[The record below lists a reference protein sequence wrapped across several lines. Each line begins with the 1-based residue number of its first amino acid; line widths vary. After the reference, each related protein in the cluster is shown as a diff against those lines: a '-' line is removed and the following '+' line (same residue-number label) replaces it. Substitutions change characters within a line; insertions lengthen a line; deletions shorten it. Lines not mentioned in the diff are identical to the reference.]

1 MKYTNKHGLPEVFV
15 RAVVNDPY
23 DKGESDFS
31 ATGLAEPPRASAL
44 KERFK
49 NTLEVDVSSRV
60 ASIIGQGTH
69 SIAERA
75 ARPGLDICEERL
87 FAKFKVDGIEY
98 VVSAQLDLFEID
110 SGRLFDWKTTKAYA
124 FSKKAGGGNK
134 IEWIQQLSVGAEL
147 LRRNG
152 HTPKSLHII
161 ALLKDWK
168 KDDPSHPETEVVAV
182 DLVMWESKKVV
193 SYVEDRIRAHV
204 AARADLPKCTSQE
217 TWGGRKC
224 SQWCDA
230 NAVCEQY
237 QQSKKTGLIGQEEEK

>member
-44 KERFK
+44 KEKFK
-49 NTLEVDVSSRV
+49 GTLEVDVSSRV

-75 ARPGLDICEERL
+75 ARPGLDMCEKRL
-87 FAKFKVDGIEY
+87 FAKFNVDGIDY
-98 VVSAQLDLFEID
+98 IVSAQLDLFEID
-110 SGRLFDWKTTKAYA
+110 SGVLYDWKTTKAFA
-124 FSKKAGGGNK
+124 FSKKAGSGK
-134 IEWIQQLSVGAEL
+134 KPEWINQLNVGAEL

-152 HTPKSLHII
+152 HSPTALYIV
-161 ALLKDWK
+161 ALLKDWNIREAGG
-168 KDDPSHPETEVVAV
+168 SHPETEVVSVNLDMWDSAKAV
-182 DLVMWESKKVV
+182 TYIEG
-193 SYVEDRIRAHV
+193 RIRLHV
-204 AARADLPKCTSQE
+204 AAKKDLPKCSSTE

-224 SQWCDA
+224 SGGWCDA
-230 NAVCEQY
+230 ASVCLQY
-237 QQSKKTGLIGQEEEK
+237 QDAKKTGLIDG